1 MSAATAAPT
10 TYTPTGDTYSF
21 AKYAFAYSATLPVLS
36 HVAGLGQRVAEV
48 AAVKVLKMDLAA
60 VDEIIVSTTAK
71 VDTQVSP
78 YIVKARPHVE
88 AALKRA
94 EPVVTKATPIAERAV
109 ELLQPRVLAAWTTA
123 EPLLA
128 PYMAVVQKKI
138 EVLDHAAQVCD
149 TYATYAPVATADE
162 TPAAEAQTDDAAAG
176 TEAAP
181 VELEMGEVDDDD
193 DDEGGD
199 DSDSD
204 DGDEDIDYE

>member
-1 MSAATAAPT
+1 M
-10 TYTPTGDTYSF
+10 
-21 AKYAFAYSATLPVLS
+21 
-36 HVAGLGQRVAEV
+36 
-48 AAVKVLKMDLAA
+48 
-60 VDEIIVSTTAK
+60 
-71 VDTQVSP
+71 
-78 YIVKARPHVE
+78 
-88 AALKRA
+88 
-94 EPVVTKATPIAERAV
+94 
-109 ELLQPRVLAAWTTA
+109 LAAWTTA

-162 TPAAEAQTDDAAAG
+162 TPAAEAQTDDAAG

-199 DSDSD
+199 DGDSD